1 MYLLY
6 TGTDGV
12 GADTYHTNP
21 ESAPPHFLHSLL
33 GRHGFQKIG
42 KIQRIHGA
50 SQPMVP
56 ARCPHGTTPLGPLG
70 ALLGALHELVVPCA
84 FSWVFNS
91 LALKSAFW
99 SKCVCIGMPAWWIC
113 TPEGLG
119 ASQNIPR
126 RTPKLGVHK
135 AKLGW
140 QALAPHAKPPP
151 QPPPPLFSG

>member
-1 MYLLY
+1 MP
-6 TGTDGV
+6 GV
-12 GADTYHTNP
+12 A
-21 ESAPPHFLHSLL
+21 
-33 GRHGFQKIG
+33 
-42 KIQRIHGA
+42 
-50 SQPMVP
+50 QPMVP
-56 ARCPHGTTPLGPLG
+56 ARSPCETTPLEPLG

-99 SKCVCIGMPAWWIC
+99 SKYVCIGMPAWWIC

-126 RTPKLGVHK
+126 RTPKLGMHK

-140 QALAPHAKPPP
+140 QALAPHAKHSPQGTPPCFRVDVCVAKDSMGKTP
-151 QPPPPLFSG
+151 RRLGGFDLSSELLGPLLKGRWHELLLRSF